1 MKKSCQIF
9 CVRHNY
15 LIKSCRQIWLHVNQP
30 FILFILLY
38 FLYFY
43 YKALFAYRTNLGE
56 LSFALFKPIISVF
69 HNFARQIALIQYS
82 RRSTRFP
89 CTINYRIDHITERFH
104 EENSKN
110 VGTVQSDQSAP
121 VQYAG

>member
-1 MKKSCQIF
+1 MPDFLCSTQLLDKILSTNLVACKPAF
-9 CVRHNY
+9 Y
-15 LIKSCRQIWLHVNQP
+15 TFYT
-30 FILFILLY
+30 FIL
-38 FLYFY
+38 LYFY

-69 HNFARQIALIQYS
+69 HNFARQIAVIQYS

-121 VQYAG
+121 VQYAGQ